1 MSFSFGDDGG
11 LVAKR
16 GGGGLVS
23 SLGPLVR
30 DIGATWMAA
39 ASTDADVEAAAEGV
53 IDAEGFKFR
62 SLAVDREKYQMAY
75 DVVSNATLWFLHHG
89 LFDLTRR
96 PRLDRRWREAWDAYR
111 EVNHTFARAI
121 IDEAPEGAIVLVQ
134 DYHLA
139 LVGTWLAQE
148 RRDLRAVH
156 FSHIPFCEPG
166 ALRVLPSDVAEELLV
181 GLSSHASCGFHARRW
196 AANFEACCDET
207 LGFVPAT
214 FVSPLS
220 PHYDDIAAM
229 AAEDACKREQGWV
242 EEVRGDRAL
251 IVRVDRIEPSKNL
264 LRGFWAFE
272 DLLRTRVEWRG
283 RVVFIALVYP
293 SREGLPEYLAYRQ
306 ECESVARVIN
316 DRWARPGWTPVILDT
331 SDNFPRSIAALTRYD
346 VLLVNPIRDGLNL
359 VAKEGAVLNET
370 NGVLALSRE
379 AGAWEELGGVAL
391 EVNPFDVSGTAEVLA
406 TALTMSP
413 GERAVHAKALAE
425 AASARV
431 PRNWFDELLKEAGS
445 VSGLPDPPP
454 RRSQGRSGAAAR
466 SER

>member
-1 MSFSFGDDGG
+1 VSFSFGDDGG

-39 ASTDADVEAAAEGV
+39 ASTEADVEAAKEGV
-53 IDAEGFKFR
+53 IEAEGYKFR
-62 SLAVDREKYQMAY
+62 SLAVDQHAYQMAY

-89 LFDLTRR
+89 LFDLARR

-111 EVNHTFARAI
+111 DVNHTFAKAV

-196 AANFEACCDET
+196 AANFEACCAET
-207 LGFVPAT
+207 LGFTPST

-220 PHYDDIAAM
+220 PHYDDIAGLA
-229 AAEDACKREQGWV
+229 AAEDCVREQGWV
-242 EEVRGDRAL
+242 DEVKGDRQL

-264 LRGFWAFE
+264 LRGFWAFD
-272 DLLRTRVEWRG
+272 DLLQTRIEWRG
-283 RVVFIALVYP
+283 RVVFVALVYP

-306 ECESVARVIN
+306 EVESVARVIN
-316 DRWARPGWTPVILDT
+316 GRWATPGWTPIVLDT
-331 SDNFPRSIAALTRYD
+331 SDNFPRSIAALVRYD
-346 VLLVNPIRDGLNL
+346 VLLVNPVRDGLNL
-359 VAKEGAVLNET
+359 VAKEGAVLNT
-370 NGVLALSRE
+370 NNGVLALSRE
-379 AGAWEELGGVAL
+379 AGAWEELGAVAL
-391 EVNPFDVSGTAEVLA
+391 EVNPFDVAGTADVLA
-406 TALTMSP
+406 TALTMGP
-413 GERAVHAKALAE
+413 GERKAHAEALAKA
-425 AASARV
+425 AAARV
-431 PRNWFDELLKEAGS
+431 PRNWFDDLLHEAGS
-445 VSGLPDPPP
+445 VSGLPDPQ
-454 RRSQGRSGAAAR
+454 RERAR
-466 SER
+466 T